1 MVREQNI
8 KEGCAEREE
17 TKKVDT
23 RKRWC
28 EREKGKKGKGG
39 GEVCILGPSEQGTR
53 DSGFG
58 KLCSKIQIQVL
69 LGICHKC
76 LTLNKRLN

>member
-1 MVREQNI
+1 MQKGTRE
-8 KEGCAEREE
+8 RR
-17 TKKVDT
+17 KVDR

-28 EREKGKKGKGG
+28 EREKGKKGKEG
-39 GEVCILGPSEQGTR
+39 GEVCILGPSDQEPQ

-76 LTLNKRLN
+76 LTLNKRLS